1 MQASGETAR
10 QLLDQSRA
18 QSGMEVRSSY
28 GYHYSR
34 EGFAVHH
41 KIDCHASFGGLQAW
55 EDRCKQDEVFV
66 TYRRRVTFLTEM
78 LFIVVERNHNES
90 RDHG

>member
-1 MQASGETAR
+1 
-10 QLLDQSRA
+10 
-18 QSGMEVRSSY
+18 
-28 GYHYSR
+28 
-34 EGFAVHH
+34 
-41 KIDCHASFGGLQAW
+41 
-55 EDRCKQDEVFV
+55 VFV